1 MSGREVSESAG
12 RYLSAILL
20 ASATSGEPAK
30 TGEVA
35 DRLGVNPATVT
46 ERMGMLAD
54 RGLVDYE
61 RYQGA
66 TLTEAGESVTR
77 ELMWKRCLVENFATD
92 DLALPGADAEQ
103 IGQALTE
110 ETAMALKQ
118 YIDHPCT
125 GECRAPDADFEE
137 CCSDYSASR

>member
-1 MSGREVSESAG
+1 MSGVEVSESAG

-20 ASATSGEPAK
+20 ASATSGGPAK

-35 DRLGVNPATVT
+35 DRLDVNPATVT

-92 DLALPGADAEQ
+92 DLQLPEADAEH

-137 CCSDYSASR
+137 CCADYSASR

>member
-1 MSGREVSESAG
+1 MSGAEVTESAG

-20 ASATSGEPAK
+20 ASATSGRPAK

-35 DRLGVNPATVT
+35 DRLDVNPATVT
-46 ERMGMLAD
+46 ERLGMLAKE
-54 RGLVDYE
+54 GLVDYE
-61 RYQGA
+61 RYEGA

-92 DLALPGADAEQ
+92 DLQLPDADAEQ

-137 CCSDYSASR
+137 CCADYSTSR

>member
-1 MSGREVSESAG
+1 MSGAEVSESAG

-20 ASATSGEPAK
+20 ASATSGRPAK

-35 DRLGVNPATVT
+35 DRLDVNPATVT
-46 ERMGMLAD
+46 ERMGMLAE

-61 RYQGA
+61 RYAGA
-66 TLTEAGESVTR
+66 TLTAEGETATR

-92 DLALPGADAEQ
+92 DLQLPEADAEG
-103 IGQALTE
+103 IGQALSE
-110 ETAMALKQ
+110 ETAMALKR

-125 GECRAPDADFEE
+125 GECRAPDADFAE
-137 CCSDYSASR
+137 CCADYSASR